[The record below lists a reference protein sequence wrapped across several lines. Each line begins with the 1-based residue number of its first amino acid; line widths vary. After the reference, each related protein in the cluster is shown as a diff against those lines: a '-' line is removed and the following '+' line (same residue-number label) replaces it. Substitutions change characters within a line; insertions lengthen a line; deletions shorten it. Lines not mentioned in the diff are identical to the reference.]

1 MEQSILKST
10 KKILGIGPDDDSF
23 DLDVLTHVNSVFS
36 TLQQLG
42 IGPEA
47 GFAIEDD
54 TVNWGDY
61 LIDDP
66 LKLNQVRTYV
76 YLRVRLLFDPP
87 TTSYLLTAVQK
98 QLEECEWRLNVH
110 REETDWVDPAP
121 GFLVVDG
128 GDPSGEI

>member
-42 IGPEA
+42 IGPET
-47 GFAIEDD
+47 GFTIEDD